1 MKKFYLFS
9 MVLVLSA
16 SMLAQ
21 TVTLT
26 FTGRDANNNW
36 VQLDS
41 ATVTNLTRGWQET
54 LHWSDTVLEMQVTTG
69 IGDTPIGTCH
79 GASLR
84 VEQNNPNPF
93 SGTTNVTL
101 TTVDDGAVTLT
112 VMDMNGRTVAAF
124 VETMCTEF
132 TEKVPYSL

>member
-69 IGDTPIGTCH
+69 IGDTPVGTCH

-84 VEQNNPNPF
+84 GINNTVLHF
-93 SGTTNVTL
+93 IETKILRLYRVGNVTSPQMDSCSFL
-101 TTVDDGAVTLT
+101 FTTLL
-112 VMDMNGRTVAAF
+112 
-124 VETMCTEF
+124 
-132 TEKVPYSL
+132 SS